1 MGAMAMGG
9 RFSDV
14 GQDGKGICAPHS
26 GRWPPFV
33 LLFDGLEVGG
43 HTAESVSELV
53 NKLGVVAGLAIELD
67 RNLTFGV
74 IRICAVER
82 AGVIRRQRNR
92 GRILFFAIRQTL
104 PFDTGLNEFRAVAF
118 ITEALAGGFDAEALA
133 DGAVAESACDAV
145 VEEIEMAILEFHH
158 FSTIDTDEVVVI
170 GVVDEIGIV
179 GCLPVTK
186 FDFMN
191 KIGVHQE

>member
-1 MGAMAMGG
+1 MGG

-74 IRICAVER
+74 IR
-82 AGVIRRQRNR
+82 RQRNR
-92 GRILFFAIRQTL
+92 GGILFFAIRQTL
-104 PFDTGLNEFRAVAF
+104 PFNTGLNEFRAVAF